1 MLVELDVFSGR
12 PNPRWRLDERNHREF
27 LKLQGRLSPASAA
40 SAAPDPPALGYRG
53 FVCADRSG
61 TRRIYKG
68 HVRAPHAVFDDPSFS
83 LERFL
88 LDRLPPEFA
97 PLRSRIVAQLGPSRS
112 R

>member
-12 PNPRWRLDERNHREF
+12 PNPRWRLDERNHREL
-27 LKLQGRLSPASAA
+27 LKLQGRLSVAL
-40 SAAPDPPALGYRG
+40 AAPDPPALGYRG

-61 TRRIYKG
+61 TRRVYKG
-68 HVRAPHAVFDDPSFS
+68 YVRVPRGVLDDPSFS

-88 LDRLPPEFA
+88 LDHMPPEFA
-97 PLRSRIVAQLGPSRS
+97 PLRGRIAAQLGPSRS

>member
-40 SAAPDPPALGYRG
+40 LDPPALGYRG
-53 FVCADRSG
+53 FVCTDRSG

-68 HVRAPHAVFDDPSFS
+68 YVRAPRGMLDDPSFS

-88 LDRLPPEFA
+88 LDRLPPDFA
-97 PLRSRIVAQLGPSRS
+97 SLRSRIAAQLGPSRP